1 MIRINL
7 VTFKMKVLNFFI
19 KNQVVY
25 SLILLMLFQS
35 CIAYQATPTTL
46 NSAVDKGPVK
56 LVDNEGRIYKF
67 KNVGL
72 KDGIYL
78 GTGNVYSNL
87 EYVTRLDGGLSIL
100 DSANF
105 NQVYLKDVDRSQ
117 MKSIGLGIGITAFAV
132 LVVLTVVAAIQLSNF

>member
-1 MIRINL
+1 MIRINP
-7 VTFKMKVLNFFI
+7 FAFQMKILNFFI
-19 KNQVVY
+19 KNQIVY

-35 CIAYQATPTTL
+35 CIAYQSTPTTL
-46 NSAVDKGPVK
+46 NSAVDMGPVK

-78 GTGNVYSNL
+78 GTGNVYSDL

-117 MKSIGLGIGITAFAV
+117 MRSIWLGVGIASFAA
-132 LVVLTVVAAIQLSNF
+132 LVVLTVIVAIQLRNF